1 MSSARRTVR
10 PPTAGAWA
18 ALLDAPAVAAREL
31 ARAELPDAPG
41 VYFWK
46 RDGELVYVGMATSLR
61 GRAWGK
67 HLGGGVSLA
76 GSSLRRNVC
85 ELLFGIPPNVTGRPT
100 RQKVTTEQAAA
111 VCNWLLGCELSW
123 LEVPSVAAADELE
136 RRLRRE
142 YLPSL
147 NRV

>member
-1 MSSARRTVR
+1 MSSVSRAVH
-10 PPTAGAWA
+10 PPTGGEWA

-41 VYFWK
+41 VYLWK
-46 RDGELVYVGMATSLR
+46 RDGGPVYVGMATSLR

-111 VCNWLLGCELSW
+111 IRDWLLGCELSW
-123 LEVPSVAAADELE
+123 LEVASVTAADELE
-136 RRLRRE
+136 RRLRSK
-142 YLPSL
+142 YLPPL

>member
-1 MSSARRTVR
+1 
-10 PPTAGAWA
+10 
-18 ALLDAPAVAAREL
+18 
-31 ARAELPDAPG
+31 
-41 VYFWK
+41 
-46 RDGELVYVGMATSLR
+46 MATSLR

-147 NRV
+147 NPV

>member
-1 MSSARRTVR
+1 LSSARRTVR

-147 NRV
+147 NPV